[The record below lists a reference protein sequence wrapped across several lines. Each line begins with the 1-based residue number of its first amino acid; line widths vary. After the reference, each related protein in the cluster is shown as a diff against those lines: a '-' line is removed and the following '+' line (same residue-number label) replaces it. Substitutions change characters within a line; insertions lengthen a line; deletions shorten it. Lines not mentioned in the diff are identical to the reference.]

1 MNLKNI
7 LTLVLVSG
15 LFLISCKSTKKKS
28 DEDFTDQKKTEQ
40 KSTID
45 TSYLIGSWE
54 EQSEKALHFTL
65 YADGTAQSDNTATLL
80 YQKWNVKSNQLY
92 LVSKSIGN
100 GISSVDTT
108 MYEIQKL
115 NESQMILKR
124 GDLILEYKKIDK
136 SNRVMQNGDDAT
148 VLEQKPKTLR
158 GKLTLGH
165 EVSSFKPCGSDK
177 TFWVSDKTGKLKKS
191 YDKLTVGEK
200 PYTPIYVEIE
210 FIDKGKASE
219 GFPAEY
225 ESVYE
230 AVKIFRTTKLSDHS
244 CE

>member
-80 YQKWNVKSNQLY
+80 YQKWSVKDDQLFLVAKNVGNKQTY
-92 LVSKSIGN
+92 IDTIVYSI
-100 GISSVDTT
+100 
-108 MYEIQKL
+108 QAL
-115 NESQMILKR
+115 NDSALILKR
-124 GDLILEYKKIDK
+124 GDLILTYKKLNK
-136 SNRVMQNGDDAT
+136 S
-148 VLEQKPKTLR
+148 
-158 GKLTLGH
+158 
-165 EVSSFKPCGSDK
+165 
-177 TFWVSDKTGKLKKS
+177 
-191 YDKLTVGEK
+191 
-200 PYTPIYVEIE
+200 
-210 FIDKGKASE
+210 
-219 GFPAEY
+219 
-225 ESVYE
+225 
-230 AVKIFRTTKLSDHS
+230 
-244 CE
+244 